1 MSVNIIV
8 GSQWGDEGKGKIVD
22 LLCEKAEIC
31 ARYQGGANAGH
42 SIVLK
47 DKKFILH
54 LIPSGILRPN
64 IFCVIGNGV
73 VIDPLT
79 LLEEIKFL
87 EQNNIEVT
95 RRLLISPLA
104 HVIFPYHK
112 DLDQQQERSKSA
124 KKIGTTGRGI
134 GPAYVDKFN
143 RVGIRLIDLLKE
155 DILRKK
161 IKYNLEQKNQII
173 GDHDKTFEQKVESL
187 VKEYL
192 NYGKEMKH
200 YLADVSLFLNKAID
214 EGRNVLIEGAQGTLL
229 DIDFG
234 TYPYVTSSNPISGGA
249 CTGLGIGPTKINH
262 VIGILKAYTTRVGQG
277 PFPTEFT
284 GKFSDEMRRLGDEY
298 GATTGRPR
306 RCGWFDAVI
315 ANYAV
320 RLNGLNYFALTKL
333 DVLDTLSE
341 IKICT
346 GYRIN
351 GSKIT
356 DFPTDITLLE
366 NCEPEFITLPGWQ
379 QSIGHI
385 KTYED
390 LPSEAKDYIKTIEE
404 ITSVPIAI
412 ISVGPERNQTIINE
426 NIWD

>member
-22 LLCEKAEIC
+22 LLSEKAEIC

-173 GDHDKTFEQKVESL
+173 RDHDKTFEQKVESL

-200 YLADVSLFLNKAID
+200 YLADVSLFLNKVID